1 MLNLQRAIEAK
12 IDIAMHIDIFA
23 QEKWGLPQN
32 SRDAFHLLHERRIID
47 EELLGRLSAMIG
59 FRNIAVH
66 DYQQINLLILQKIVE
81 QHLGDFLDFIQAI
94 RHMFL
99 R

>member
-1 MLNLQRAIEAK
+1 MLRTPWVKEEYAGDETTLQNCTKQDSIVLNLQRAIEAK

-47 EELLGRLSAMIG
+47 KELLGGLSA
-59 FRNIAVH
+59 
-66 DYQQINLLILQKIVE
+66 
-81 QHLGDFLDFIQAI
+81 
-94 RHMFL
+94 
-99 R
+99 

>member
-47 EELLGRLSAMIG
+47 RELLGGLSAMIG
-59 FRNIAVH
+59 FHNIAVH
-66 DYQQINLLILQKIVE
+66 DYQQINLSILQKVVE
-81 QHLGDFLDFIQAI
+81 HHLEDFTNFIQAV